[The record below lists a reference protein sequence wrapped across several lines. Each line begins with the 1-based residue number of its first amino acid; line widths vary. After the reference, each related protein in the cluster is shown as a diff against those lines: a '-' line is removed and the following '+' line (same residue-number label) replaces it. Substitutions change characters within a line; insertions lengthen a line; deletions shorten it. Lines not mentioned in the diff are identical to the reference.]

1 MNWIKLTRKV
11 DLDFDINII
20 HQAGLAFRMNK
31 KLTAKSGKWHLILWP
46 LMVLGSVLLIIWSPN
61 GLLHLRQLHLEHQ
74 ELIQKNNIL
83 EKENHLLYEEIGLL
97 RNDPAAIEHLARQ
110 ELGLVKD
117 GELIFQFVSPPSEK

>member
-1 MNWIKLTRKV
+1 
-11 DLDFDINII
+11 
-20 HQAGLAFRMNK
+20 MNK
-31 KLTAKSGKWHLILWP
+31 KLTTKNRKWHLVLWP
-46 LMVLGSVLLIIWSPN
+46 LMMLGSVLLITWSPN

-74 ELIQKNNIL
+74 ELIQKNHIL